1 MNIKIGF
8 FLIYLGDF
16 ERDEISKKLGVSL
29 AASENPQSTP
39 PLLLRN
45 LLPHGGVLLTP
56 LRQSYSPGREGE
68 RLTDFLTPFEGRGW
82 EIPGGR
88 GALLPPAPREKLRLS
103 SAFSPLCRF
112 KNRG

>member
-56 LRQSYSPGREGE
+56 LRQSYSPGREG
-68 RLTDFLTPFEGRGW
+68 
-82 EIPGGR
+82 
-88 GALLPPAPREKLRLS
+88 GALDGLLDPLWREGVGNPWKEGSTSPPAPREK
-103 SAFSPLCRF
+103 
-112 KNRG
+112 